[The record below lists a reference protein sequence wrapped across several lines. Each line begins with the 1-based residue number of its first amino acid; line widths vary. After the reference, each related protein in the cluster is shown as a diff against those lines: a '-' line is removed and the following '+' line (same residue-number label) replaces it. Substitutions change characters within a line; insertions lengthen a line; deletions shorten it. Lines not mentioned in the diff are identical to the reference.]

1 MDFSCSQVSSLLQFY
16 IDDKLNCQIK
26 EKLEYHLEKC
36 SSCREKYKTMLNIKL
51 EFIQAQEYL
60 ESIKSEDDFI
70 AVFTAEPNYAMVK
83 NLSAY
88 SDNELSDDESL
99 KVKKYI
105 IKNLSG
111 RQALEELYE
120 LRNVMRKSFK
130 KYEISLKDDYS
141 KKVLNKMRIDEELKL
156 GGSKLKVASILIFLL
171 TSVTVGLIYLI
182 TNFLV

>member
-1 MDFSCSQVSSLLQFY
+1 MDLSCSQISSLLKFY
-16 IDDKLNCQIK
+16 IDDKLNVQIK
-26 EKLEYHLEKC
+26 EILENHLEKC
-36 SSCREKYKTMLNIKL
+36 PSCREKYKMMLNIKL

-60 ESIKSEDDFI
+60 DSIKSDDDFQL
-70 AVFTAEPNYAMVK
+70 VFTSEPNYAMVK

-88 SDNELSDDESL
+88 SDNELPDDESL
-99 KVKKYI
+99 KVKKYV

-120 LRNVMRKSFK
+120 LRNIMRKSFK
-130 KYEISLKDDYS
+130 KYESAIKDDYS
-141 KKVLNKMRIDEELKL
+141 KKVLNKLKIDEELKL